1 MQDSDAAARDLELT
15 REIRQ
20 GLREATDKAVAESER
35 RGVTLMARRPTAWYI
50 RGDWGTGE
58 RAAEEERADREAAER
73 AERKALAAETIAQVE
88 KEILVAKQRQLVE
101 EEEAAMMAKNREE
114 AAAERLQAQKLLQQQ
129 KMEQAKRT
137 ARQA

>member
-1 MQDSDAAARDLELT
+1 MRALDYVAAKALFRAALAQMEELSTAHERAQAPMQDSDAAARDLELT

-58 RAAEEERADREAAER
+58 
-73 AERKALAAETIAQVE
+73 
-88 KEILVAKQRQLVE
+88 
-101 EEEAAMMAKNREE
+101 
-114 AAAERLQAQKLLQQQ
+114 
-129 KMEQAKRT
+129 
-137 ARQA
+137 